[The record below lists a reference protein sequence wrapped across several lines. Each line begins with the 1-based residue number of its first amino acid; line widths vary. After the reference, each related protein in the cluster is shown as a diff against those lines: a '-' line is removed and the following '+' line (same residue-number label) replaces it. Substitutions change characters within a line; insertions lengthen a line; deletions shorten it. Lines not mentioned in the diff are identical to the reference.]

1 MQNCANYG
9 QHLLPQA
16 SGLGSGTVGVWC
28 QGVVV
33 AVWGHGKLWGG
44 ARKKEGNP
52 LRLHQR
58 QVCSS
63 KWLLITASSCK
74 RSPMS
79 GRHCRRLRLV
89 VVGLW
94 TEVGMAMESE
104 LLSLVCIIYCNET
117 AGCCG
122 GFSGDLWGEV
132 GGKGHERRL

>member
-1 MQNCANYG
+1 MDNICS
-9 QHLLPQA
+9 HRP
-16 SGLGSGTVGVWC
+16 
-28 QGVVV
+28 
-33 AVWGHGKLWGG
+33 AVWGAGQLGFGVRGLWLRSGDMESCGVGG

-58 QVCSS
+58 QVCFS

-132 GGKGHERRL
+132 GGKLHERRL